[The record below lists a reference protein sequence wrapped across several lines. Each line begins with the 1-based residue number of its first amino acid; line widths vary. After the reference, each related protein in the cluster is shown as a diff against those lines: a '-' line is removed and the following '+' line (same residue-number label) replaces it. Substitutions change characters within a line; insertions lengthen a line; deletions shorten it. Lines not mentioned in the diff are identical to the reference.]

1 MKKHL
6 KTVQDLFNAAGL
18 SVIARYVTGD
28 EDYDDEIFLD
38 GKWQGSGDV
47 GYTIQLNGRNFGANF
62 YDGEGDDFGFTC
74 LGNCISPTSAVNA
87 IIQHITKNNTLGS

>member
-6 KTVQDLFNAAGL
+6 KIVQDLFAAAGL
-18 SVIARYVTGD
+18 PVIARFVTGD

-38 GKWQGSGDV
+38 AAWQGNGDV

-62 YDGEGDDFGFTC
+62 YDGVGDEFGFVC
-74 LGNCISPTSAVNA
+74 LGDCISPTSAVNA
-87 IIQHITKNNTLGS
+87 IINHIKKNKTL